1 MLRDWQKE
9 SFEKIQKCNSNA
21 EHNAISVN
29 ACVGSGKTML
39 TALAFGDFIQKH
51 ANEKT
56 VQMFITPRVKLCKQ
70 QLTEI
75 ATKVKEQFPEQDFF
89 NGGAKYQL
97 IPVDH
102 TQDCYNKKNPVLSA
116 QHAVFIVCEASLW
129 GEDKNEPA
137 KRWNGWMKNFKAWE
151 NQGYV
156 FGNAAF
162 DESHNYKNNNKV
174 EKLFGQL
181 VFKKGMKFDL
191 ECSSLIHWFK
201 NIMLLSGTP
210 AAYQK
215 DLTKAFPKN
224 VCSCPLN
231 LAIHESWVCS
241 PVLNLVKHDLDSAE
255 KIYSNA
261 VIQVVKH
268 EQKLN
273 PANGVRL
280 LVNFNSI
287 DEIAYFTR
295 DNYIKEN
302 KGKLFHIYTIHSGK
316 TFNDKQYASSSLFG
330 LTERPMIDDVEM
342 SSGEVYDRLG
352 GNDEKNI
359 KGLDELKFN
368 KPVIVC
374 QVGMIGEGINIS
386 SFNSVITKSNSDT
399 TAMQQIGRVL
409 RRFNGKERPNVYC
422 LYDNVDSLEYLLSNL
437 WHEHNLTDDCFSWGD
452 KIDVKTGS
460 TLEDKTEKETADMAT
475 NGWEKIDPNMTY
487 EIFEI
492 LFSEKWQSK
501 SYHKNLSDFISTDEF
516 DELAKLLQDF
526 PEDLLKKTAQKMNKN
541 AEVSCEFKKANRAA
555 KNEMK
560 KFTATA
566 VSKPVK
572 AENKKPMAVETD
584 EVEED
589 PIEEVEVVV
598 PAATEHEVAP
608 NEHKSES
615 MSRDLILHLVCPIRD
630 FILKHSSRKDIISN
644 AKKNLAAL
652 TDYIFS
658 YSPRLADAIKKCK
671 IDKSTA
677 FRKAVGL
684 ND

>member
-9 SFEKIQKCNSNA
+9 SFEKIQKCNSNT
-21 EHNAISVN
+21 EHNAIPVN

-51 ANEKT
+51 SNEKT
-56 VQMFITPRVKLCKQ
+56 VQMFITPRIKLCKQ

-75 ATKVKEQFPEQDFF
+75 ATKVKEQFPELDFL
-89 NGGAKYQL
+89 NGGAKYQI

-102 TQDCYNKKNPVLSA
+102 TQDCYNKKNPFLSA
-116 QHAVFIVCEASLW
+116 QHVVFIVCEASLW
-129 GEDKNEPA
+129 GEDKNEPG
-137 KRWNGWMKNFKAWE
+137 KRWNGWMKSFKAWE
-151 NQGYV
+151 KQGYV

-162 DESHNYKNNNKV
+162 DESHNYKNHDKV

-181 VFKKGMKFDL
+181 VFRKGMHFDL
-191 ECSSLIHWFK
+191 KRSSLIRWFK

-215 DLTKAFPKN
+215 DLTSAFPKN

-231 LAIHESWVCS
+231 LAIREEWVCS

-295 DNYIKEN
+295 DKYIKEN
-302 KGKLFHIYTIHSGK
+302 KGKLFHLYTIHSDK
-316 TFNDKQYASSSLFG
+316 TFNDKQYTGSSLFG

-342 SSGEVYDRLG
+342 SSGDVYSEL
-352 GNDEKNI
+352 EKI
-359 KGLDELKFN
+359 DSKQFS

-374 QVGMIGEGINIS
+374 QVAMIGEGINIS
-386 SFNSVITKSNSDT
+386 SFNSVITKSNSDV

-422 LYDNVDSLEYLLSNL
+422 LYDNVDSLKSLLSEL
-437 WHEHNLTDDCFSWGD
+437 MLERDLTADCFSWGD

-460 TLEDKTEKETADMAT
+460 SQEEKNEKETADMAS
-475 NGWEKIDPNMTY
+475 NGWEKIDPNTTY
-487 EIFEI
+487 EIFNIEYSDE
-492 LFSEKWQSK
+492 FQSK
-501 SYHKNLSDFISTDEF
+501 SYHKSLSDFISTDEF
-516 DELAKLLQDF
+516 DELAMLLQDF
-526 PEDLLKKTAQKMNKN
+526 PEDLLKKTSQKMNKN
-541 AEVSCEFKKANRAA
+541 AEVSREFKKANRAA
-555 KNEMK
+555 KNELK
-560 KFTATA
+560 KLAATSEPA
-566 VSKPVK
+566 EVESKKPVAEK
-572 AENKKPMAVETD
+572 ANNA
-584 EVEED
+584 EED
-589 PIEEVEVVV
+589 SIEENEVAV
-598 PAATEHEVAP
+598 PAEATKQKPKPVEQRA
-608 NEHKSES
+608 ES
-615 MSRDLILHLVCPIRD
+615 MSRDLILHLVCPVRN
-630 FILKHSSRKDIISN
+630 FILKHSSRKDIIAN

-671 IDKSTA
+671 IDKSPA